1 VGRKVTAFSDLSG
14 AEVPEDELGR
24 LVIRSHPSL
33 DGPAV
38 YLEALPDEIAA
49 LDRVNVP
56 MVTVEWQPPGDREPK
71 TFTLP
76 VADFDKLAKGGHT
89 SKLLDGA
96 PRAGGR
102 RSGGGEDINY
112 ATLEHA
118 GRPHRGRISPNAVGL
133 GSAGGAGHDHD
144 GLVWWLGRLWPV
156 AMAVALERE
165 VAHLALDH
173 PRQGAQPAQGQQ
185 VPQRL
190 SDRLPCR
197 PGQPPRGKTRPGWSL
212 GASRCAGCG

>member
-118 GRPHRGRISPNAVGL
+118 GRPHRGRISPEEAAFVREHLDEINA
-133 GSAGGAGHDHD
+133 
-144 GLVWWLGRLWPV
+144 RL
-156 AMAVALERE
+156 ARE
-165 VAHLALDH
+165 
-173 PRQGAQPAQGQQ
+173 GK
-185 VPQRL
+185 RL
-190 SDRLPCR
+190 IDPSNKEHKEQY
-197 PGQPPRGKTRPGWSL
+197 GF
-212 GASRCAGCG
+212 